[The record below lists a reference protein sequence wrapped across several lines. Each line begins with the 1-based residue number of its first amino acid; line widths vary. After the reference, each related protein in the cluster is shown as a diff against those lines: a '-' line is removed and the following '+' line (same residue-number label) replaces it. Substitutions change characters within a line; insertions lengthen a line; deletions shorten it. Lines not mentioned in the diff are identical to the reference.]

1 MAFIELHSIICGY
14 GLALLGEATIFLI
27 GLCNEERECR
37 SPRGDASI
45 GTLCSR
51 GNGHCADREFNF
63 SDLALIALAL
73 LAGSHEQREVTKDGE
88 RYG

>member
-1 MAFIELHSIICGY
+1 MRRMAFIELHSIICGY
-14 GLALLGEATIFLI
+14 GLALLARPPSLI
-27 GLCNEERECR
+27 ELCNEERECR

-63 SDLALIALAL
+63 SDLALIALAV
-73 LAGSHEQREVTKDGE
+73 RRKP
-88 RYG
+88 